1 MDDQMATDDN
11 TQQGRGAAAQNQSYG
26 TYQARQRSDVQYL
39 CADCGVENDIRP
51 REPIRC
57 KACGH
62 RIMYKK
68 RTSRM
73 VQFEAR

>member
-39 CADCGVENDIRP
+39 CAGKRVVKFCPRP
-51 REPIRC
+51 
-57 KACGH
+57 
-62 RIMYKK
+62 
-68 RTSRM
+68 
-73 VQFEAR
+73 